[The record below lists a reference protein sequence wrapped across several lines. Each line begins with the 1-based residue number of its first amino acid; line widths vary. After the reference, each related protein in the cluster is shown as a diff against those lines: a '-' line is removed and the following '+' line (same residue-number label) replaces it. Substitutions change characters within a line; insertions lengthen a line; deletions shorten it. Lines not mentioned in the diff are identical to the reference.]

1 MRDILREGNE
11 IIRLLAALIT
21 VLVSAV
27 GASAQDAEP
36 APITSVRI
44 TSPLGRTGLA
54 GVVRIVAQVHAPPG
68 VTSPVRFF
76 VDGALVG
83 TATAGPPFAVE
94 WADENPFERR
104 EIVAE
109 TEDPL
114 GRTVRDTIALP
125 AFEIT
130 DVTEVT
136 SVLLEAGVYDKTGRF
151 MSQLTPDAFRVTENG
166 VPQSLDLVTREAMP
180 TTLLLLVDNSRSM
193 SRRMEF
199 VHQAAGRLATSL
211 RPMDKLIVAPFT
223 SHIESVTGPTTDR
236 GTIVAAIDAM
246 QASGGTAIFDSLLDA
261 VQLLD
266 GIEGRRAVVLI
277 TDGYDEISVNDVDT
291 ALTAAA
297 RAQITVYVVGIG
309 GVAGISLK
317 GETTLRRV
325 ADQTGGRVF
334 FPPREIDL
342 VPVSEAVATDSH
354 SRYLLTYTPSDQN
367 KDGTWRGITVSVA
380 DGYRVR
386 TRAGYFAP
394 KPPPIRP
401 TVEFT
406 ATDRQRA
413 YVSITADDLEVLEDG
428 VPQTVD
434 TFQEAVD
441 PVSIVMAVDGS
452 GSMKKSA
459 EAVRE
464 AANTFVDAVR
474 AEDKLALITF
484 SDKPSFAHLL
494 STNRDWSRAAIAQ
507 YQTSGGTALYD
518 ALWNSVMHLKPEAG
532 RRAIVL
538 LTDGRDENNP
548 GTGPGSEH
556 SLEDVLTLNKS
567 VGATI
572 FAIGLGTKVDR
583 AGLERLAQETGGD
596 AYFPA
601 TGGELADQYR
611 QVVENLRRRYVL
623 SYTSTHGA
631 HDGSWRAVQI
641 VPRMPGVQV
650 KTLGGY
656 FAPEPRDAAGRK

>member
-1 MRDILREGNE
+1 
-11 IIRLLAALIT
+11 
-21 VLVSAV
+21 
-27 GASAQDAEP
+27 
-36 APITSVRI
+36 
-44 TSPLGRTGLA
+44 
-54 GVVRIVAQVHAPPG
+54 
-68 VTSPVRFF
+68 
-76 VDGALVG
+76 
-83 TATAGPPFAVE
+83 
-94 WADENPFERR
+94 
-104 EIVAE
+104 
-109 TEDPL
+109 
-114 GRTVRDTIALP
+114 
-125 AFEIT
+125 
-130 DVTEVT
+130 
-136 SVLLEAGVYDKTGRF
+136 
-151 MSQLTPDAFRVTENG
+151 
-166 VPQSLDLVTREAMP
+166 
-180 TTLLLLVDNSRSM
+180 
-193 SRRMEF
+193 
-199 VHQAAGRLATSL
+199 
-211 RPMDKLIVAPFT
+211 
-223 SHIESVTGPTTDR
+223 
-236 GTIVAAIDAM
+236 
-246 QASGGTAIFDSLLDA
+246 
-261 VQLLD
+261 
-266 GIEGRRAVVLI
+266 
-277 TDGYDEISVNDVDT
+277 
-291 ALTAAA
+291 
-297 RAQITVYVVGIG
+297 
-309 GVAGISLK
+309 
-317 GETTLRRV
+317 
-325 ADQTGGRVF
+325 
-334 FPPREIDL
+334 
-342 VPVSEAVATDSH
+342 
-354 SRYLLTYTPSDQN
+354 
-367 KDGTWRGITVSVA
+367 
-380 DGYRVR
+380 
-386 TRAGYFAP
+386 
-394 KPPPIRP
+394 
-401 TVEFT
+401 
-406 ATDRQRA
+406 
-413 YVSITADDLEVLEDG
+413 
-428 VPQTVD
+428 
-434 TFQEAVD
+434 
-441 PVSIVMAVDGS
+441 
-452 GSMKKSA
+452 MKKSA

-623 SYTSTHGA
+623 SYTSTRGA